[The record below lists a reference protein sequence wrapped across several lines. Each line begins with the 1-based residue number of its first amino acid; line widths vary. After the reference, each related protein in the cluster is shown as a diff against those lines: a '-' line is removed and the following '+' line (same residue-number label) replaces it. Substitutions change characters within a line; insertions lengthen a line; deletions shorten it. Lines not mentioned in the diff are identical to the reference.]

1 VVAPAFCGLHQAE
14 VDKRVQVL
22 PAGLGG
28 GKANHLWNSEA
39 SFAEEDL
46 PEKEPERVP
55 LEELIEF
62 LFFFF
67 GKSGREE
74 KVLGRVLAIRVQAAT
89 P

>member
-1 VVAPAFCGLHQAE
+1 VVATAFGGLHQAQ

-22 PAGLGG
+22 PAGLEG

-46 PEKEPERVP
+46 PEKETERVP

-62 LFFFF
+62 LFLLF
-67 GKSGREE
+67 GKSGRKE
-74 KVLGRVLAIRVQAAT
+74 KVLDRVLAVWV
-89 P
+89 